1 VRTVL
6 VKRLI
11 WLVFVLLGISLVT
24 FMITHVIP
32 ADPARLLVGPHAAP
46 EEVAAIRRSMGLDD
60 PLPAQYVRY
69 IGGLLHGDLG
79 FSFTSR
85 RSVRDDFG
93 DYFPATVELTSA
105 ALFLIVVLGIPL
117 GVLSAVYAGCLL
129 DRAVRILCV
138 GGVAMPLFWTG
149 LLFQL
154 VFFRVLGWLPAD
166 GRLDTQ
172 LSAPPRVTGLY
183 TVDSLLNGNLSL
195 FVNALQHLVLPSV
208 ALCLPSMALVARLT
222 RTSTLE
228 ALGQDYVR
236 TARSKGLRRSR
247 VVIVHAVRN
256 SLMPITTV
264 LGLQTGFLLSGAFL
278 VEVIFNWPGIGL
290 YTLNAV
296 LASDYNAI
304 MSITLLVA
312 AIYVLVNLVV
322 DLLYS
327 VLDPRVTV
335 A

>member
-1 VRTVL
+1 MRTVL

-24 FMITHVIP
+24 FTITHVIP
-32 ADPARLLVGPHAAP
+32 ADPARLMVGPHAAP

-85 RSVRDDFG
+85 RPVRDDFG
-93 DYFPATVELTSA
+93 DYFPATVELTGA
-105 ALFLIVVLGIPL
+105 ALFLIVALGIPL
-117 GVLSAVYAGCLL
+117 GVLSAVYSGSLL
-129 DRAVRILCV
+129 DRALRLLCV

-154 VFFRVLGWLPAD
+154 VFFRLLGWLPAD
-166 GRLDTQ
+166 GRLDTS
-172 LSAPPRVTGLY
+172 LAAPPRVTGLY
-183 TVDSLLNGNLSL
+183 TIDSLLHGDLPL
-195 FVNALQHLVLPSV
+195 FANAVQHLILPGV
-208 ALCLPSMALVARLT
+208 ALSLPSMALITRLT

-228 ALGQDYVR
+228 TLGMDYVR

-256 SLMPITTV
+256 SLLPITTV

-312 AIYVLVNLVV
+312 AIYVLVNLGV

-327 VLDPRVTV
+327 VLDPRVAV